1 MKEQRVPLELTH
13 AQAME
18 LLSSA
23 GGAGFRP
30 LGAFYTC
37 ETNGRFTAIDNTT
50 GDAWTEE
57 FESLADCLRFLG
69 GEEPE
74 QQKTA
79 APAGNRRSGH
89 RKINRFYCIMP
100 GRRCQAAEK
109 GEETVR
115 NRYAVPDHPAIAA
128 CERTGYPPGREPGD
142 CTCPVCGEECE
153 TIYMTIGR
161 MPVGCDVCL
170 ETCDAYEYHEE
181 ESQ

>member
-109 GEETVR
+109 GEEAVT
-115 NRYAVPDHPAIAA
+115 NRYAVPEHPAIAA